1 MNAFCFTKNG
11 ETWPNESV
19 REGDTSETREVVN
32 IVSIILDESLSPT
45 QQVLSLFKAV
55 SHQSIIENVNSA
67 GLIFQS
73 KEIKVAVFN

>member
-1 MNAFCFTKNG
+1 M
-11 ETWPNESV
+11 V
-19 REGDTSETREVVN
+19 ETRQVAY
-32 IVSIILDESLSPT
+32 ILPIILYEYLSTT
-45 QQVLSLFKAV
+45 QKFLSLFKAV